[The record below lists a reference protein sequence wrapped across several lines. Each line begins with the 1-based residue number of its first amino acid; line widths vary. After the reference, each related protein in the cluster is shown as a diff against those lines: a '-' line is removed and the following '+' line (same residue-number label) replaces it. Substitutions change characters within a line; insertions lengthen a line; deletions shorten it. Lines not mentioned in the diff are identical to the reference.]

1 MRYKENEC
9 RYTYRDSCICNTC
22 YEELTPFPK
31 TACFEAKQGLD
42 FLTPAFSYRGLY
54 RKIFLD
60 FKFNGKFAY
69 GHLLSAAIE
78 DLFKNRDYFSD
89 YSYIVPVPIS
99 KQRMNKRGYNQSRI
113 MAEYVSRA
121 LNIPLA
127 DALIRKKHSLPQSKV
142 PTHMRGLNVRNAF
155 RATTEFNGE
164 KVILFDD
171 IYTTGNT
178 LTECANTLIKA
189 GVGGACAI
197 SGAYILLEDK
207 DPTIHRFL

>member
-9 RYTYRDSCICNTC
+9 RYTYRDSCICSSC
-22 YEELTPFPK
+22 YEKLTPFPD

-54 RKIFLD
+54 RDIFLN

-69 GHLLSAAIE
+69 GHILSAAIE
-78 DLFKNRDYFSD
+78 DLFENRDYFSD

-113 MAEYVSRA
+113 MAEYVSKA
-121 LNIPLA
+121 LNIPIV
-127 DALIRKKHSLPQSKV
+127 DALIRKKHSLPQSVV
-142 PTHMRGLNVRNAF
+142 PPHMRGLNVRNAF
-155 RATTEFNGE
+155 RATAEFNGE
-164 KVILFDD
+164 KVIVFDD

-178 LTECANTLIKA
+178 LAECANTLIKA
-189 GVGGACAI
+189 GAGGACAI

-207 DPTIHRFL
+207 DPIIHRFF